1 MIVLV
6 SLEKNLSGG
15 ARALGV
21 LVRELDHEDLTVSP
35 HRKQPGQAGPEV
47 EPVGSPVLFTL
58 SGVNDKVGGILKL
71 SRVVDQHSNSVSS
84 VSLTWNQ

>member
-1 MIVLV
+1 M
-6 SLEKNLSGG
+6 
-15 ARALGV
+15 
-21 LVRELDHEDLTVSP
+21 RELDHEDLTVSP

-47 EPVGSPVLFTL
+47 ETVGSPVLLTL